1 MLKSRNKA
9 QRHPSFGTRLW
20 LYIAVLATCL
30 TVVPTGGLAES
41 VDLALQQDATL
52 ASVTVTP
59 VVQSEMIGRV
69 AVSGTLVPRQEVLI
83 YPQVN
88 GSTIDSL
95 EVDIGDI
102 VNAGDIL
109 ATLNA
114 STLTAELAQ
123 AEAELARA
131 DASVSQAQ
139 SQITS
144 ATASATRTTAA
155 LDRAQRLRDA
165 GTTAQATLDQALA
178 DSQTADAAVASA
190 RDGLAVARAQRQQ
203 SQAQLD
209 IAKLNLDRTTLRAPV
224 AGLISARNGQIGAI
238 AASGGE
244 PIFRIIKDGVV
255 EAEAEVIETA
265 LGQITAGDKA
275 DLSIAGLGEVS
286 GTVRRISPTV
296 DPVNRLGTIRVEM
309 SDQSGLRSGVFA
321 SGWII
326 TEERDSP
333 AVPTSAVLTDSSGT
347 FVFVV
352 NDGTLEK
359 RPVIAGLIWNDLR
372 EIVTGL
378 SVGETVLRKAGAFFG
393 DGDRVN
399 PIFPDTADAKG
410 TSE

>member
-9 QRHPSFGTRLW
+9 LRHPSFGTRLW
-20 LYIAVLATCL
+20 LYIAMLATGL
-30 TVVPTGGLAES
+30 TVVPTGGLAEG
-41 VDLALQQDATL
+41 VDLTLQQDATL

-69 AVSGTLVPRQEVLI
+69 AVSGTLVPRQEVLV

-95 EVDIGDI
+95 EVDIGNI

-178 DSQTADAAVASA
+178 DLQTADAAVASA
-190 RDGLAVARAQRQQ
+190 KDGLAVARAQRQQ

-275 DLSIAGLGEVS
+275 DLSIAGVGEVS

-309 SDQSGLRSGVFA
+309 PDQSGLRSGVFA

-326 TEERDSP
+326 TEERESP

-352 NDGTLEK
+352 NDGVLEK

-378 SVGETVLRKAGAFFG
+378 SVGETVLSKAGAFFG

-399 PIFPDTADAKG
+399 PIFPETADAKG